1 MKDIQNEQSE
11 APFDEDDDLEEDDM
25 DEEFDQ
31 YDELGRTP
39 PRTRMFNNRKWKDN
53 KKHMSDL
60 GWEEHLHLVLQYI
73 RLRFVLP
80 NVAMRYAYVIL
91 NVLGDQEPKVRTF
104 PCFEDP

>member
-1 MKDIQNEQSE
+1 MNSSHQSLSSFRSEKPVKDIQNEQSE

-60 GWEEHLHLVLQYI
+60 G
-73 RLRFVLP
+73 
-80 NVAMRYAYVIL
+80 
-91 NVLGDQEPKVRTF
+91 
-104 PCFEDP
+104 